1 MGDRCGA
8 CLLLLALF
16 LFIKDSRKR
25 IHVGDVLH
33 RVGAVPRRMMSQMF
47 LAA

>member
-1 MGDRCGA
+1 MRDRCGA
-8 CLLLLALF
+8 CLLLLTLF

-33 RVGAVPRRMMSQMF
+33 RAGTVPRRMMSQML